1 MASVEPV
8 GTAGLRIELE
18 EVEAALLVSLAQ
30 QLVDLVR
37 ADDADDADPLV
48 AIVGIDP
55 GARTPDD
62 PALRRLL
69 PDAYADDDEAAA
81 RFRQFTER
89 DLRARKV
96 ADAARV
102 LQMLDRA
109 PRGFV
114 VDGDDVR
121 RWVGFLNDARLA
133 LGARLEITE
142 DAHEWL
148 EALPD
153 DDPRAGLYQ
162 VYDWLTFLQESLVQ
176 RLLSAG
182 A

>member
-69 PDAYADDDEAAA
+69 PDAYADDAKVSET
-81 RFRQFTER
+81 RSPKRMRCFMVVL
-89 DLRARKV
+89 LRWCGQSR
-96 ADAARV
+96 
-102 LQMLDRA
+102 
-109 PRGFV
+109 
-114 VDGDDVR
+114 
-121 RWVGFLNDARLA
+121 
-133 LGARLEITE
+133 
-142 DAHEWL
+142 
-148 EALPD
+148 
-153 DDPRAGLYQ
+153 
-162 VYDWLTFLQESLVQ
+162 
-176 RLLSAG
+176 
-182 A
+182 